1 MKRIS
6 FLAALLM
13 LSGCMEVRD
22 YQQVTRQP
30 APGGLSGYWQ
40 TDGPQSEL
48 VSPEAMATLIVT
60 AEGDTLDCR
69 QWQRV
74 IARPGKLARFAE
86 DGEIHNVTVDKDIY
100 SLSRNGDTLQYAGM
114 TMKRVAHPGEACQ
127 KELNRSPLAS
137 PLPN

>member
-6 FLAALLM
+6 FLAALVM
-13 LSGCMEVRD
+13 LSGCVEVRD

-30 APGGLSGYWQ
+30 APSGLSGYWQ

-48 VSPEAMATLIVT
+48 VSPEAIASLVVT
-60 AEGDTLDCR
+60 AQGDTLDCR

-74 IARPGKLARFAE
+74 IARQGKLARFAE

-100 SLSRNGDTLQYAGM
+100 SLSRNGDNLRYAGM
-114 TMKRVAHPGEACQ
+114 SMKRVPRPTEECREQLTH
-127 KELNRSPLAS
+127 SPLAS